1 MQGGA
6 NERELAGTSSGF
18 AGGLVLGRTVLSE
31 GAAPDVIGIMG
42 VAVIAAVT
50 VGVGVMLR
58 SPSSPGI
65 TVGLHSF
72 TTNFFG
78 TNKAQVVAVVVVSNN
93 TSSTDFAVSISAER
107 MTNGTFPRA
116 PLPNPPFEVWA
127 GREHGLVFVEVV
139 PGSKR
144 CRLVAQ
150 YRRVPATRVGGMLE
164 PLRTTL
170 LGPRPIMHRYSE
182 EFETPR

>member
-1 MQGGA
+1 MK
-6 NERELAGTSSGF
+6 
-18 AGGLVLGRTVLSE
+18 GRRI
-31 GAAPDVIGIMG
+31 VIGIMG
-42 VAVIAAVT
+42 VAVIAAAI
-50 VGVGVMLR
+50 VGMLLR

-78 TNKAQVVAVVVVSNN
+78 TNKTQVGAAVVVSNT
-93 TSSTDFAVSISAER
+93 TSLKDFVVSVSAEH
-107 MTNGTFPRA
+107 MTNGTFPSA

-127 GREHGLVFVEVV
+127 GREHGLTYIPIL
-139 PGSKR
+139 PGSAR
-144 CRLVAQ
+144 RRFVAQ
-150 YRRVPATRVGGMLE
+150 YRRVPATRVGRMLE

-170 LGPRPIMHRYSE
+170 LGPRPIMHSYSE